1 MSDLSRIHVEGPCDE
16 CARLRA
22 LIEAAE
28 AREKKL
34 REALEVALE
43 CFPSQHVLDALDTA
57 DGAGRRPAPLARTP
71 TTAELRHWRAAL
83 GQEEGR

>member
-1 MSDLSRIHVEGPCDE
+1 MKKPSVRQ
-16 CARLRA
+16 
-22 LIEAAE
+22 IEAALDTLLWLHEESE
-28 AREKKL
+28 ADGKL
-34 REALEVALE
+34 RDEISRVR
-43 CFPSQHVLDALDTA
+43 DALDTA